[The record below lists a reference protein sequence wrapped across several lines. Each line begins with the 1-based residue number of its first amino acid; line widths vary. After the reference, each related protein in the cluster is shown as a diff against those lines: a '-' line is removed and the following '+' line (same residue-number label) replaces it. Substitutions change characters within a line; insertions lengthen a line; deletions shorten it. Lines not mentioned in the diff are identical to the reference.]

1 MTQISFAMFRERNT
15 VCPPLTNKDNDSTDI
30 KIR

>member
-15 VCPPLTNKDNDSTDI
+15 VWPLTNKDNDSTDI
-30 KIR
+30 KNR